1 MRDRH
6 ESASPTRHQYNNSLV
21 RIRKKR
27 DIAPWECSA
36 EKLTQKVESYR
47 GRRGLEQRSWGSR
60 KEKTAE

>member
-1 MRDRH
+1 MRERH

-21 RIRKKR
+21 KIRKKR
-27 DIAPWECSA
+27 DIAPWECSV

-47 GRRGLEQRSWGSR
+47 GRRWLEQRSWGSR